1 MNEFTK
7 EELELLVRLVQNLL
21 SNVVDAELEPG
32 ILETVYYKLLDQ
44 SMELST

>member
-1 MNEFTK
+1 MSEFTPS
-7 EELELLVRLVQNLL
+7 ELKLLLRLVQNLL

-32 ILETVYYKLLDQ
+32 ILETIYYKLLDQ